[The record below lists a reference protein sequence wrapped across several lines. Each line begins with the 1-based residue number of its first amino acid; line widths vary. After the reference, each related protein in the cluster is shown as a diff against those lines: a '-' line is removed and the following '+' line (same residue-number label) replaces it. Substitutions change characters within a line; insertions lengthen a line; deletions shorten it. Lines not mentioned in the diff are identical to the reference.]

1 MISELGSF
9 IFSII
14 QSAWSM
20 LNSSSS
26 WMVFSFAVAGVLHE
40 FLKPEKIQ
48 KTAIGS
54 KRISGVFWTTL
65 SGMFIPICSC
75 GTIPLG
81 ISMYYSGAY
90 LGPTLAFMTST
101 PMINPLAVILAWGLL
116 GKEIT
121 IIYIITGFVAPMIIG
136 IVANHFAGN
145 ELHIGL
151 RNKNNEEAE
160 GTISLET
167 DEEEEPAMIQL
178 EFEEPSVWEKLKSG
192 LRWSFT
198 ELSVTISKYTV
209 SGMLIAGF
217 LFTVVPQSFVQDYLG
232 NPGMISLLGITVV
245 AALMYVCAVGHIPFI
260 AALVASGAAPGVA
273 ITFLMAGAGTNIPE
287 LLTIS
292 KTIGKRAM
300 FMYFSMVVVISNL
313 VGYITNRLLMPGF
326 NPVLDFD
333 RTSHTIQQANKLII
347 ALPDWGE
354 WICSGIL
361 VAYAAYAAYALLKA
375 IRSKMKKA

>member
-26 WMVFSFAVAGVLHE
+26 WMVFSFAVAGVLRE

-209 SGMLIAGF
+209 SGLLIAGF

-313 VGYITNRLLMPGF
+313 VGYLTNRLLMPGF

-354 WICSGIL
+354 WICSGSL
-361 VAYAAYAAYALLKA
+361 VAYAADALLKA

>member
-1 MISELGSF
+1 MLAEFGKFLLRILNST
-9 IFSII
+9 
-14 QSAWSM
+14 WNM
-20 LNSSSS
+20 LNSSSA
-26 WMVFSFAVAGVLHE
+26 WMIFSFCVAGLLHE

-48 KTAIGS
+48 KTSIGS
-54 KRISGVFWTTL
+54 KKVSGVFWTTL

-101 PMINPLAVILAWGLL
+101 PMINPIALVLAYGML
-116 GKEIT
+116 GKEIAT
-121 IIYIITGFVAPMIIG
+121 IYLITGFVAPMIIG
-136 IVANHFAGN
+136 ILANKFAGN

-151 RNKNNEEAE
+151 QKQMESQP
-160 GTISLET
+160 ISLET
-167 DEEEEPAMIQL
+167 EDEEESDGAPMIRL
-178 EFEEPSVWEKLKSG
+178 EYEEPGFWDKIKSG

-209 SGMLIAGF
+209 SGMLIAGL
-217 LFTVVPQSFVQDYLG
+217 LFNIVPQSFIQDYLG
-232 NPGMISLLGITVV
+232 QTGFVSLFGITVV

-300 FMYFSMVVVISNL
+300 FMYFSMVVVISNV

-326 NPVLDFD
+326 TPVLDYD
-333 RTSHTIQQANKLII
+333 QTQHTISYANKMIVVM
-347 ALPDWGE
+347 PEWGKNL
-354 WICSGIL
+354 CSIIL
-361 VAYAAYAAYALLKA
+361 VCFALVSLYRVINAKV
-375 IRSKMKKA
+375 KKQSVV

>member
-1 MISELGSF
+1 MLAEFGKFLLRILNST
-9 IFSII
+9 
-14 QSAWSM
+14 WNM
-20 LNSSSS
+20 LNSSSA
-26 WMVFSFAVAGVLHE
+26 WMIFSFCVAGLLHE

-48 KTAIGS
+48 KTSIGS
-54 KRISGVFWTTL
+54 KKVSGVFWTTL

-101 PMINPLAVILAWGLL
+101 PMINPIALVLAYGML
-116 GKEIT
+116 GKEIAT
-121 IIYIITGFVAPMIIG
+121 IYLITGFVAPMIIG
-136 IVANHFAGN
+136 ILANKFAGN

-151 RNKNNEEAE
+151 QKQMESQP
-160 GTISLET
+160 ISLET
-167 DEEEEPAMIQL
+167 EDEEESDGAPMIRL
-178 EFEEPSVWEKLKSG
+178 EYEEPGFWDKIKSG

-209 SGMLIAGF
+209 SGMLIAGL
-217 LFTVVPQSFVQDYLG
+217 LFNIVPQSFIQDYLG
-232 NPGMISLLGITVV
+232 QPGFVSLFGITVV

-300 FMYFSMVVVISNL
+300 FMYFSMVVVISNV

-326 NPVLDFD
+326 TPVLDYD
-333 RTSHTIQQANKLII
+333 QTQHTISYANKMIVVM
-347 ALPDWGE
+347 PEWGKNL
-354 WICSGIL
+354 CSIIL
-361 VAYAAYAAYALLKA
+361 VCFALVSLYRVINAKV
-375 IRSKMKKA
+375 KKQSVV

>member
-1 MISELGSF
+1 MGDFLEFCRSVIV
-9 IFSII
+9 
-14 QSAWSM
+14 SAWSM
-20 LNSSSS
+20 LNSASA
-26 WMVFSFAVAGVLHE
+26 WMIFSFLLAGVLHE

-54 KRISGVFWTTL
+54 ARISGVFWTTV
-65 SGMFIPICSC
+65 SGMLIPICSC

-116 GKEIT
+116 GREIA

-136 IVANHFAGN
+136 LVANRFAGN
-145 ELHIGL
+145 ELHVGINEKYAG
-151 RNKNNEEAE
+151 NKDADGEE
-160 GTISLET
+160 GGS
-167 DEEEEPAMIQL
+167 MIQL
-178 EFEEPSVWEKLKSG
+178 EFEEPTFWQKVASG
-192 LRWSFT
+192 LHWSLT

-209 SGMLIAGF
+209 TGMLAAGF
-217 LFTVVPQSFVQDYLG
+217 LFTVVPQSFIHDYLG

-260 AALVASGAAPGVA
+260 AAIVASGAAPGVA

-292 KTIGKRAM
+292 RTIGKRAM
-300 FMYFSMVVVISNL
+300 IMYFTMVVAISNF
-313 VGYITNRLLMPGF
+313 VGWLTNRLFMPGF
-326 NPVLDFD
+326 KPVLDFD
-333 RTSHTIQQANKLII
+333 QTTNTIGAANKFII
-347 ALPDWGE
+347 ELPPWGT

-361 VAYAAYAAYALLKA
+361 VAYALYALFKA
-375 IRSKMKKA
+375 IRSGIRKTGEK

>member
-26 WMVFSFAVAGVLHE
+26 WMVFSFAVAGALHE

-287 LLTIS
+287 LLTIF

-313 VGYITNRLLMPGF
+313 VGYLTNRLLMPGF

-361 VAYAAYAAYALLKA
+361 VAYAAYALLKA